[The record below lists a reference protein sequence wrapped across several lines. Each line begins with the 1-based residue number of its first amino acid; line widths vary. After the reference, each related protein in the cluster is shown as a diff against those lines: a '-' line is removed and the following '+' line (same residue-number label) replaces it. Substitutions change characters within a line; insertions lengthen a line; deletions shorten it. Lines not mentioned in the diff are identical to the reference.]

1 MIFNFI
7 VFGLLAA
14 GTYITWPSAEETA
27 HRECLSEYY
36 RNQSN
41 VREVCIPS
49 IERELRCWRQ
59 NPYSAPGA
67 YSSADCIQERAEWP
81 ANQESEDT
89 WAWHD
94 AHGV

>member
-1 MIFNFI
+1 MFFNLI

-14 GTYITWPSAEETA
+14 GAYMTQPSAEERA
-27 HRECLSEYY
+27 HSECLLEYS

-41 VREVCIPS
+41 VREACIPS
-49 IERELRCWRQ
+49 IEREYRCWRK
-59 NPYSAPGA
+59 NPYSKPCA
-67 YSSADCIQERAEWP
+67 YASAECIQERAEWR

-94 AHGV
+94 AHGI